1 MVVPPRK
8 RKQVQT
14 MNTTSCAI
22 GNCNVEAPTHV
33 ELEHEANGVR
43 LHVREPA
50 AITISVNNSKEHAMV
65 KSVITTTLTE
75 SKCQNCSRL
84 PRELSF
90 QLLTPKSLRDAD
102 KLLLEN
108 ALELYNQ
115 ELPAMSFAANTG
127 KESNFLRNCISNGKY
142 CTLLLTKSGTTA
154 TELEVV
160 GAVTY
165 QILPPDT
172 QFAEIPLAAVKKSH
186 QRQGLGG
193 VLFKELA
200 KRMMDVGVLT
210 LFCWGD
216 QESETFWTKQGFLK
230 VAEVDGRGKPHKLPL
245 KAEIRK
251 AMSLPGSATLMVC
264 HLRAAFTQS
273 HCSTTYISREINTGE
288 KTPSAGAIQIHAI
301 EEGAT
306 RAPSEATSV
315 GPWVMRTSDGFSP
328 TTRPCKPL
336 KCSNVDLPLCTNL
349 QSSIRNSANA
359 SIFCSQAN
367 TQGHDDKASRNCPCG
382 KENRRP
388 TAQEFREENSKNVKA
403 GNKCS
408 RQSSSPLKAVGRRS
422 SRRRRGHDWSI
433 CKPLSCP
440 KSFVVGECKQ
450 SLADECL
457 SRSEE
462 SPGGQSNGH
471 QELQIR
477 QLETQADAKNRPE
490 YNDAEDVTQ
499 DVWEASSQGPNLL
512 AEMDEVTS
520 TDHPKHIILFMNM
533 TDETRRAALTQ
544 FVEKLG
550 GRVTNE
556 GRQCTHVV
564 TGEVRRTLNF
574 CTALCSGA
582 WIVSPDW
589 LKACSRKHQF
599 VDERPFLLRDKQFE
613 AKYKVRVADVV
624 EKARQRPH
632 SLLQGYYLYPT
643 PHVQPPLT
651 TIVRLAQAA
660 GARILSSLDEA
671 MRKEDA
677 PHTIVVA
684 CEEDSDE
691 ALVASKAGFHT
702 FSAEWFMMIIVKQSL
717 ELGAAQFIES
727 VCS

>member
-50 AITISVNNSKEHAMV
+50 AISISVNNSKEHAMV
-65 KSVITTTLTE
+65 KSVITTALTE

-90 QLLTPKSLRDAD
+90 QLLTPKSLHDAD

-142 CTLLLTKSGTTA
+142 CTLLMMKSGTTA

-273 HCSTTYISREINTGE
+273 HCSTTYISY
-288 KTPSAGAIQIHAI
+288 
-301 EEGAT
+301 
-306 RAPSEATSV
+306 
-315 GPWVMRTSDGFSP
+315 
-328 TTRPCKPL
+328 
-336 KCSNVDLPLCTNL
+336 
-349 QSSIRNSANA
+349 
-359 SIFCSQAN
+359 
-367 TQGHDDKASRNCPCG
+367 CPCG
-382 KENRRP
+382 KENQRP
-388 TAQEFREENSKNVKA
+388 TAQEILEEDSKNVKA
-403 GNKCS
+403 GNKHS

-462 SPGGQSNGH
+462 SPGGQSNSH
-471 QELQIR
+471 LELQIR
-477 QLETQADAKNRPE
+477 QLETQVDAKNRPE
-490 YNDAEDVTQ
+490 YNDAEDVIQ
-499 DVWEASSQGPNLL
+499 DVWEASSQAPNFL

-550 GRVTNE
+550 GKVTNE

-613 AKYKVRVADVV
+613 TKYKVRVADVV

-684 CEEDSDE
+684 CEEDGDE

-702 FSAEWFMMIIVKQSL
+702 FSAEWFMMTIVKQSL